1 MITKDL
7 LYNNTYNWYKS
18 LPRLIENY
26 NNTYQSTIRDTPNN
40 VDITTDPDKLIEIKR
55 RIYNNVISKRN
66 SLTTSKYKVGD
77 IVRIKMY
84 NDKTRQN
91 WSDELYK
98 IQKVHK
104 SRKIY
109 SVPYYYISSINNN
122 KIIDKKYYDNDL
134 QYIPDKIENKVEKVE
149 KFEISKILDFKR
161 KNGKDHYL
169 IKWKGYKQ
177 PSLEPYDILIIDI
190 PKMIIKY
197 DKEHDITH

>member
-1 MITKDL
+1 MNTK
-7 LYNNTYNWYKS
+7 
-18 LPRLIENY
+18 
-26 NNTYQSTIRDTPNN
+26 
-40 VDITTDPDKLIEIKR
+40 IK
-55 RIYNNVISKRN
+55 I
-66 SLTTSKYKVGD
+66 GD

-84 NDKTRQN
+84 NHKTRQN

-98 IQKVHK
+98 IRKVHK
-104 SRKIY
+104 STKLY
-109 SVPYYYISSINNN
+109 SVPYYYISSMNSN

-149 KFEISKILDFKR
+149 KFEIPKILDFKR
-161 KNGKDHYL
+161 KNGKDYYL